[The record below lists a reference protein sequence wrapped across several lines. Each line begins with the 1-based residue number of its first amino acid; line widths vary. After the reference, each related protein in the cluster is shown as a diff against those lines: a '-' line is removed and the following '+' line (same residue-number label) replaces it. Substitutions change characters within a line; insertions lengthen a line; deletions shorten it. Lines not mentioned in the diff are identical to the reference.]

1 MKNQTML
8 SKTISLQKAA
18 FTNSLEIF
26 STMQHHGEDL
36 LKTALEQ
43 SPWLPGNSKSACL
56 FWADCCSGYLENV
69 KSVADQGFAVME
81 QVSLPSTKGERNE
94 PRQTQ
99 ATERVPAPRPA
110 KKSPVARKK
119 TVNAKKTERAEMS
132 PGKTVVSRNVPVKK
146 PVASEKLEVKKSED
160 VKAATPMAKPS
171 AASKTTAPQVP
182 GGTEVVK
189 KTPGKKA

>member
-8 SKTISLQKAA
+8 SKTISFQKAA

-26 STMQHHGEDL
+26 ATMQQHGEDL

-43 SPWLPGNSKSACL
+43 SPWLPGSSKNACL

-69 KSVADQGFAVME
+69 KSVADQGFAVIE
-81 QVSLPSTKGERNE
+81 QVSFPSTKAEENE

-99 ATERVPAPRPA
+99 AIERVPAPRPA

-119 TVNAKKTERAEMS
+119 TVNAKKTEGAEMS
-132 PGKTVVSRNVPVKK
+132 PGKRAVSRNVPVEK

-160 VKAATPMAKPS
+160 VKAATSMAKP
-171 AASKTTAPQVP
+171 AVASEPTTLLVP
-182 GGTEVVK
+182 GNKGVVK
-189 KTPGKKA
+189 KTLAKKD